1 MTLRIEELPDGVRRL
16 TLDRPAAA
24 NALNE
29 ALHEALVSALDSA
42 ARDGTRAVL
51 LEAAGGRV
59 FSGGADLRE
68 EFEGLSIDQAKRRRR
83 ALLLRTLAALAAFP
97 KPLVA
102 FVQGKAVGA
111 GVMLAMLAD
120 ELVMAPGASLA
131 MPEAAIGMPSPLGLA
146 VIEARG
152 GRACAFR
159 LVQKGEVIG
168 TEEALRLGLVDAVA
182 EDARPHAARL
192 AAIDPHAFAV
202 NKAWMTTT
210 LRAALP
216 RAAEHA
222 ERAHAT
228 A

>member
-1 MTLRIEELPDGVRRL
+1 MTLRVEELEGGVRRL
-16 TLDRPAAA
+16 TLDRPQAA

-29 ALHEALVSALDSA
+29 ALHDALVAALDDA
-42 ARDGTRAVL
+42 ARDATCAVL
-51 LEAAGGRV
+51 LDAAGGRA

-68 EFEGLSIDQAKRRRR
+68 SFEGLDIEQAKRRRR
-83 ALLLRTLAALAAFP
+83 ALLLRTLASFAGFP

-111 GVMLAMLAD
+111 GVMLALLAD
-120 ELVMAPGASLA
+120 VLVMAQGATLS
-131 MPEAAIGMPSPLGLA
+131 MPEAAIGLPSPLGIA

-168 TEEALRLGLVDAVA
+168 AEEALRLGLADAVA

-192 AAIDPHAFAV
+192 AAIDAHAFAV
-202 NKAWMTTT
+202 NKSWMTTT

-228 A
+228 P